1 MASRKDIAIAI
12 IIIFSFLVT
21 ILFFAMMF
29 MGTFSDDGETAFGG
43 IGPKVAVI
51 ELNGAI
57 ESSENIVKQLKKWG
71 KSGGVKA
78 IILHIDSPGGA
89 VAPTQEI
96 HDEILRV
103 RDQDGKKVIASL
115 SSVAAS
121 GGYYVACAADKIMAN
136 PGTLVGSIG
145 VIVQFYT
152 AGKLMEKIGI
162 EIEKI
167 KSGEL
172 KDIGS
177 FDRKMTEK
185 ERQML
190 TAAVMDT
197 YEQFVEA
204 VSDGRARDK
213 SSVDAVADGSI
224 FSGRQALQL
233 GLVDTLGG
241 FEDAVRYAVD
251 QAGLSG
257 EPRIVKDI
265 KPKQGWLDL
274 IGSTLGNIKEMTEFN
289 ADGPKIL
296 YFY

>member
-1 MASRKDIAIAI
+1 VASRKDIAIAI
-12 IIIFSFLVT
+12 IIVFSFVIT
-21 ILFFAMMF
+21 VAFFAMMF
-29 MGTFSDDGETAFGG
+29 VGTFSDDGEVSFGG
-43 IGPKVAVI
+43 LGPKVAVVDVI
-51 ELNGAI
+51 GTI
-57 ESSENIVKQLKKWG
+57 DSSESIVKQLKKWG
-71 KSGGVKA
+71 KSTGIKV
-78 IILHIDSPGGA
+78 IVLHIDSPGGA

-96 HDEILRV
+96 YNEILRV
-103 RDQDGKKVIASL
+103 RYEDGKKVIASM

-121 GGYYVACAADKIMAN
+121 GGYYIACAADKIMAN

-145 VIVQFYT
+145 VIIQFYT

-162 EIEKI
+162 EVEKV

-177 FDRKMTEK
+177 LDRRMTEK

-197 YEQFVEA
+197 YEQFIEA
-204 VSDGRARDK
+204 VASGRSLDK
-213 SSVDAVADGSI
+213 GSVYALADGSI
-224 FSGRQALQL
+224 FSGRQAQRN

-251 QAGLSG
+251 LVGLKG
-257 EPRIVKDI
+257 EPRIVKES

-274 IGSTLGNIKEMTEFN
+274 LGSTLGNLKEMTELSP
-289 ADGPKIL
+289 DGPKVL